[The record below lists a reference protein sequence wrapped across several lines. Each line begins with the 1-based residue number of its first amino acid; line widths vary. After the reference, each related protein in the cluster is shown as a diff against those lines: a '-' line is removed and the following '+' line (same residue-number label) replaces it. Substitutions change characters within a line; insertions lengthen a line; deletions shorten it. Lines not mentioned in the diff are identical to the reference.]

1 MVPPDAAAATQQP
14 AQPLAPAA
22 MVAAAEAERIKLLA
36 AHAGM
41 PAGAF
46 FHPSL
51 MMSMY
56 GPAGFAAAM
65 AGAPG
70 HMGAMTAEAG
80 GMMLP
85 WAAMTP
91 AAAAQRTPTDA
102 ATQAACAA
110 SAAIAAAANGGWGG
124 GVPFWAMDPAAAAAW
139 AASAAAY
146 GSYGAAAP
154 PPPAGDAAASGRPP
168 VPAGVSR
175 PKAMPA
181 SAQLAGSTLNALGGM
196 ATGFAPPA
204 QQQQQQQQQVPE
216 AGMVPAGL
224 VIPIPVAP
232 TMLANPTALLRSLEL
247 QRHYGTSPAFAKPGV
262 ATIAAPGGA
271 GFKRPREDVAP
282 AVEQMHAEPI
292 AAAAQ

>member
-1 MVPPDAAAATQQP
+1 MVHPDAAAAAMQP
-14 AQPLAPAA
+14 AAALAPAA

-51 MMSMY
+51 MMNMY

-70 HMGAMTAEAG
+70 HMGAMTAEAAAAS
-80 GMMLP
+80 GMVLP
-85 WAAMTP
+85 WAVGS
-91 AAAAQRTPTDA
+91 QRTPSDA

-110 SAAIAAAANGGWGG
+110 SAAIAAAANSGWGG

-146 GSYGAAAP
+146 GSYGAAAA
-154 PPPAGDAAASGRPP
+154 PAGDAAASARPP

-175 PKAMPA
+175 PKALPA

-196 ATGFAPPA
+196 ATGFAPPT
-204 QQQQQQQQQVPE
+204 QQQQQQQQQQAPE
-216 AGMVPAGL
+216 AGMVKVPAGL
-224 VIPIPVAP
+224 VMPVPVMP
-232 TMLANPTALLRSLEL
+232 TMFANPTALLRSLEL

-262 ATIAAPGGA
+262 TTISAPGGA

-282 AVEQMHAEPI
+282 AAEQMHAEPI